1 MTDYEKIILVITAV
15 TVLLVLIF
23 TIINFIL
30 QVRHKSPKQDFSAL
44 LYEVEKVLNNSTLEM
59 YTKINSNLT
68 EQLVKSNNISQ
79 ESWQSLSEK
88 LSRNIADFQEKTT
101 DKLNQ
106 AMKNLTTS
114 IDQNINNIN
123 QKVEDRLSK
132 GFQEAN
138 NTFIKIAERVEVIDS
153 AQKNIEELSKE
164 MVSLQNILSNNQA
177 RGTYGEYQLNQ
188 LLRVVYGE
196 YDNIYKM
203 QYSLKSD
210 DENYRVDAI
219 INLPEPHGMIAI
231 DSKFPFSKY
240 SEIFDQTTSSV
251 EEDRLVK
258 EFAANVK
265 KHIND
270 IAKKYIL
277 PGITTDYALMFVPSD
292 GILAFLH
299 AKLKNVIDYSREKNI
314 TICSPTTLVPL
325 LSSFKAFI
333 IDYEKNK
340 FTKEINNQLLKLRK
354 DFRIFSEEW
363 IRLTNSVDSLK
374 KHTDN
379 FNKRVEK
386 INDKFEKIDQ
396 IGINQE
402 SSQNHFK

>member
-1 MTDYEKIILVITAV
+1 MTDFERTILIATAV
-15 TVLLVLIF
+15 STFLVLLIS
-23 TIINFIL
+23 IINFIL
-30 QVRHKSPKQDFSAL
+30 NTRKKSPKKDFSSL
-44 LYEVEKVLNNSTLEM
+44 IYEVEKILNQSTLEM

-68 EQLVKSNNISQ
+68 EQLVKSNSISQ
-79 ESWQSLSEK
+79 ESWGNLSEK
-88 LSRNIADFQEKTT
+88 LSKTIFDFQEKTT

-106 AMKNLTTS
+106 SMTALTTS
-114 IDQNINNIN
+114 IDQNIGNIN

-138 NTFIKIAERVEVIDS
+138 DTFVKIAERVKVIDS

-203 QYSLKSD
+203 QYSLKND

-219 INLPEPHGMIAI
+219 INLPEPHGKIAI

-240 SEIFDQTTSSV
+240 SEIFDQNMDSI
-251 EEDRLVK
+251 EEDKLIK
-258 EFAANVK
+258 EFASNVK
-265 KHIND
+265 RHIND
-270 IAKKYIL
+270 IARKYIL
-277 PGITTDYALMFVPSD
+277 PGVTTDYALMFVPSD

-299 AKLKNVIDYSREKNI
+299 SKLKNIIDYSREKNV

-333 IDYEKNK
+333 IDQEKNK
-340 FTKEINNQLLKLRK
+340 YTKEINNQLLRLRK

-363 IRLTNSVDSLK
+363 TKLTNSVDSLK

-379 FNKRVEK
+379 FNRRVER

-396 IGINQE
+396 IGITRE
-402 SSQNHFK
+402 TLEK